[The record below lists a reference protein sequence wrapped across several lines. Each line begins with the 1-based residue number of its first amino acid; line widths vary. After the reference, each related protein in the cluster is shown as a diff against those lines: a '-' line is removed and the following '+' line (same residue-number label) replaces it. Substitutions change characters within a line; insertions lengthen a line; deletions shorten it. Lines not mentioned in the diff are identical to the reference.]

1 MRVERLQPQDM
12 VLSEQRAGELKV
24 KRMGTCASLSVIDG
38 WSWCLEVFL
47 WISELSYMHR

>member
-24 KRMGTCASLSVIDG
+24 KRMGTCASL
-38 WSWCLEVFL
+38 CL
-47 WISELSYMHR
+47 